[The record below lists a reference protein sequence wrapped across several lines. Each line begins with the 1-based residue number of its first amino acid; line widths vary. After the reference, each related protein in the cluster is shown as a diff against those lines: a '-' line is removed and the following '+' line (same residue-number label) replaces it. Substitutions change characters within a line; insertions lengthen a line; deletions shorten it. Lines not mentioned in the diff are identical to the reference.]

1 MLETAARYGNEEV
14 QNVRMLW
21 NGDNNREI
29 KAALDEH
36 VRAGHLMKSD
46 FHWSSPAQ
54 LRARFQ
60 QYPDA
65 RDTCAKEQPSVAQR

>member
-29 KAALDEH
+29 KAALTSMF
-36 VRAGHLMKSD
+36 A
-46 FHWSSPAQ
+46 
-54 LRARFQ
+54 
-60 QYPDA
+60 PD
-65 RDTCAKEQPSVAQR
+65 T